1 MKQYIDFFNQQR
13 DAICANS
20 APVMNAQRDHA
31 LNVVQNSALPH
42 IGDEHYKITDIDAIM
57 APDYGINSNRIGIPA
72 DIAEAFR
79 CDVPNLS
86 TWLYFLIN
94 DSFRAGKPS
103 GVHLPDGVIID
114 SLANA
119 AINHPQLVKQYYNTI
134 AHADNPRVALNT
146 LLAQD
151 GVMIYVPKG
160 VVLER
165 PIQIVNIL
173 NGAVPMMA
181 IRRLLIV
188 ADEGASL
195 KLLLCDHT
203 QNRNVAFADNQIIEV
218 YAATNSTIDIYDLEE
233 STPLTKRT
241 SMLFARQCS
250 GSNLLVNNVTL
261 ANGITRND
269 VFVDLTGEHSET
281 HLYGMAIGQDNSHI
295 DNYTSVSHNM
305 PRCHTREQF
314 KYLLDDHSQ
323 GAFEGKILVLEG
335 ADKTEAYQS
344 NNNIIASPNAKM
356 HTKPQLEIYADDVK
370 CSHGATIGQLDQNAL
385 FYMRTRG
392 VSEKDARMLLMQAF
406 MADVV
411 DCVRLDALRDRLR
424 LLVEKRLSGSWAL
437 CNDCGIK
444 CHDKIN
450 AENNGK

>member
-1 MKQYIDFFNQQR
+1 
-13 DAICANS
+13 
-20 APVMNAQRDHA
+20 
-31 LNVVQNSALPH
+31 
-42 IGDEHYKITDIDAIM
+42 
-57 APDYGINSNRIGIPA
+57 
-72 DIAEAFR
+72 
-79 CDVPNLS
+79 
-86 TWLYFLIN
+86 
-94 DSFRAGKPS
+94 
-103 GVHLPDGVIID
+103 
-114 SLANA
+114 
-119 AINHPQLVKQYYNTI
+119 
-134 AHADNPRVALNT
+134 
-146 LLAQD
+146 
-151 GVMIYVPKG
+151 
-160 VVLER
+160 
-165 PIQIVNIL
+165 
-173 NGAVPMMA
+173 MMA

-305 PRCHTREQF
+305 PHCHTREKF